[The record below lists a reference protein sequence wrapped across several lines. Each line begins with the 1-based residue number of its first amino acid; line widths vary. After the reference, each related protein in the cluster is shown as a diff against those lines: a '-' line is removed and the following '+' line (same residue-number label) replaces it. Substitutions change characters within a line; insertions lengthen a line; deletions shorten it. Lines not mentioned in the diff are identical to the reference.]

1 MTDWIERNRGYI
13 LVVLI
18 NLAVVGALHFWLQ
31 RPAPEPLE
39 ILPPPAPSPALAPT
53 VAPPSLRVH
62 VTGAVLHP
70 DVYRLP
76 AASIVTDA
84 LEAAGGAATDA
95 DLTRINLAQEL
106 RDQQQV
112 YVPRIGERDVPP
124 ATPLRRQ
131 GTTAD
136 ADRPAAPTAGI
147 NINTATA
154 AELDVLPGIGPL
166 LSQQIV
172 DWREAHGPFA
182 TIADIKQV
190 PGIGDAIFE
199 RIKDRITVG

>member
-31 RPAPEPLE
+31 RPAREPLE

-53 VAPPSLRVH
+53 VTPPSLRVH

-76 AASIVTDA
+76 AASIVEDA
-84 LEAAGGAATDA
+84 LQAAGGAATDA

-124 ATPLRRQ
+124 ATDSDRQ
-131 GTTAD
+131 
-136 ADRPAAPTAGI
+136 AAPTAGI

-154 AELDVLPGIGPL
+154 AELDALPGIGPL
-166 LSQQIV
+166 LSQRIV

-190 PGIGDAIFE
+190 PGIGDVIFE